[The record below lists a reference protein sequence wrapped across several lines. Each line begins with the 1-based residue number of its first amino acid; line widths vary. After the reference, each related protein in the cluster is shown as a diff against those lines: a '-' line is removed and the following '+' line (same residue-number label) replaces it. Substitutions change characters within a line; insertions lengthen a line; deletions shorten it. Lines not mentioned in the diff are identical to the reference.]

1 MYIDVTGKY
10 FKLAGSQDCLNLFL
24 GMEDRDPMEVN
35 SKSIASLTGGS
46 AKPVR
51 LRNRIASATCV
62 SDFRLIAEQRL
73 PRLLFDYIDGGS
85 YSEETMRRN
94 VADFSHITLEQRVM
108 RDVSSVD
115 TSIDLLGQS
124 MAMPIV
130 LSPVGLAGMYA
141 RRGEVQAARA
151 ASEAGV
157 PFCLSSVSI
166 CGIEEVARAG
176 GTANWFQIYLI
187 KDRGY
192 MAELLQRVDRASC
205 PVLVF
210 TVDVPVSVARLRDT
224 RTGLA
229 GEPGSRQFLRRAL
242 DGLTHPSWLWDVWVQ
257 GRPHSFGNFAPGI
270 PEADRIDDFWGWS
283 SRNLQTGITW
293 SDLEWL
299 REHWPRPIVLKG
311 IMNPED
317 ARLAVGAGA
326 DAIIVSNHGGRQLD
340 GACSSIAA
348 LPLVV
353 DAVAGRIPVLMDSGV
368 RSGGDVLKALSL
380 GASAC
385 LIGRAWAY
393 ALAAGGQEGVARML
407 DLFQNELKAAMAL
420 SGRTTLRE
428 RPGFP
433 QTAFSTS
440 PIASPARPA

>member
-151 ASEAGV
+151 AS
-157 PFCLSSVSI
+157 
-166 CGIEEVARAG
+166 
-176 GTANWFQIYLI
+176 
-187 KDRGY
+187 
-192 MAELLQRVDRASC
+192 
-205 PVLVF
+205 
-210 TVDVPVSVARLRDT
+210 
-224 RTGLA
+224 
-229 GEPGSRQFLRRAL
+229 
-242 DGLTHPSWLWDVWVQ
+242 
-257 GRPHSFGNFAPGI
+257 
-270 PEADRIDDFWGWS
+270 
-283 SRNLQTGITW
+283 
-293 SDLEWL
+293 
-299 REHWPRPIVLKG
+299 
-311 IMNPED
+311 
-317 ARLAVGAGA
+317 
-326 DAIIVSNHGGRQLD
+326 
-340 GACSSIAA
+340 
-348 LPLVV
+348 
-353 DAVAGRIPVLMDSGV
+353 
-368 RSGGDVLKALSL
+368 
-380 GASAC
+380 
-385 LIGRAWAY
+385 
-393 ALAAGGQEGVARML
+393 
-407 DLFQNELKAAMAL
+407 
-420 SGRTTLRE
+420 
-428 RPGFP
+428 
-433 QTAFSTS
+433 
-440 PIASPARPA
+440 